1 MTQNFD
7 RTQGYFEG
15 SRQVH
20 LPDVYPPFLFRE
32 VHANHGVVACEG
44 SMFKSK
50 FANAL
55 TTMMIGSLGL
65 ASAENKLSVA
75 YAGDAGHMDD
85 LIEWMC
91 ARYTRESLVITRSLE
106 SQQLLSGLGVPNELG
121 ADTAWTFEPRPPDY
135 ARSTL
140 RKAGWDEKTPILVL
154 CPIHPFVWPVRA
166 SVAKYIAAAT
176 TGAYKD
182 SQYRTVYFFE
192 SGAEVDRKFNHYVAG
207 YAQAAKAFLQ
217 RHKVFP
223 ILVAME
229 RLDAVACRAIEKEI
243 PGTPIF
249 TSDDYDM
256 FELVS
261 ILRACSYMVSSRY
274 HGIVTCMPA
283 GVVSAGVTMDERIR
297 NLMRERGHQHLL
309 LNVDDPDLG
318 PKLLDVMEKLV
329 REAESVRD
337 SIGRTVVSQ
346 SESHVAHGHFLR
358 RRSSQNVSGIPAA
371 QGRAQLG
378 RQFAAV
384 SATLR
389 KLVEG
394 YDSSAVSRHS
404 WPAASLNVPSVCFAC
419 FTRAISDAMPNFLEN
434 TFAQLAA
441 GSGRVVLREIRGDEV
456 RQRLRRGTS
465 RSGRGAY
472 APIFAVPACSP
483 VIVVRLLAPN
493 SIRWAAI
500 DLALM
505 AEGLVV
511 VPLYSRQA
519 PAELA
524 TMMKDCT
531 PRCCF
536 ASDACPRG
544 SCDASLERRPEAAS
558 PRPVRRNSAK
568 ARIAHKELPIF
579 PIPARRRPRHHHLHL
594 RNLRRTQGRLPQHEK
609 SRPHAFLHHQL
620 DRSARQNHEPDR
632 VFQYLLSIS
641 PHPGSS

>member
-1 MTQNFD
+1 MTDFLLVAWVSAMIELRCFAWKFGIGKRWTPGEKLKLLFAGYNGTRNTGSDVRVQETLRQTRHLLGADNVDFSVMTQNFD

-121 ADTAWTFEPRPPDY
+121 ADTAWTFEPRPPEY
-135 ARSTL
+135 ARNTL

-166 SVAKYIAAAT
+166 SIAKYIARTA

-192 SGAEVDRKFNHYVAG
+192 SGIEVDRKFNHYVAG

-261 ILRACSYMVSSRY
+261 ILRACTYMVSSRY

-329 REAESVRD
+329 VEADSIRD
-337 SIGRTVVSQ
+337 SIGRTVVSNLKAM
-346 SESHVAHGHFLR
+346 SRMAIFFEDELR
-358 RRSSQNVSGIPAA
+358 KTYPEFPLRKGVLSWEDNLPPFSGN
-371 QGRAQLG
+371 
-378 RQFAAV
+378 
-384 SATLR
+384 LR
-389 KLVEG
+389 KLVEE
-394 YDSSAVSRHS
+394 YDSSPAV
-404 WPAASLNVPSVCFAC
+404 
-419 FTRAISDAMPNFLEN
+419 
-434 TFAQLAA
+434 LAA
-441 GSGRVVLREIRGDEV
+441 GR
-456 RQRLRRGTS
+456 
-465 RSGRGAY
+465 
-472 APIFAVPACSP
+472 
-483 VIVVRLLAPN
+483 
-493 SIRWAAI
+493 
-500 DLALM
+500 
-505 AEGLVV
+505 
-511 VPLYSRQA
+511 
-519 PAELA
+519 
-524 TMMKDCT
+524 
-531 PRCCF
+531 
-536 ASDACPRG
+536 
-544 SCDASLERRPEAAS
+544 
-558 PRPVRRNSAK
+558 
-568 ARIAHKELPIF
+568 
-579 PIPARRRPRHHHLHL
+579 
-594 RNLRRTQGRLPQHEK
+594 
-609 SRPHAFLHHQL
+609 
-620 DRSARQNHEPDR
+620 
-632 VFQYLLSIS
+632 
-641 PHPGSS
+641 